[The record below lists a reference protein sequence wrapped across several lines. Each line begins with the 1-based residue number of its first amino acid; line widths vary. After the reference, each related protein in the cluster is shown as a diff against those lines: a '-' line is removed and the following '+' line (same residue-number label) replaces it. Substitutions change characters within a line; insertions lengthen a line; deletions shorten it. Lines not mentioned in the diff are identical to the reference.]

1 MTTTVSTEIPSDFNA
16 YVAKQNK
23 KQLIFWLPLLAL
35 LVLLLGIFMP
45 LWQERSFL
53 FTDDDVRSFFHFYM
67 VYILPIV
74 FLLARFIIIKLP
86 ANNTSNLLC
95 LFMISNLLVVQHAG
109 MITLSITLSPLSVIL
124 VTAMAKMMVL
134 RVREI
139 ITIWG
144 SGLII
149 GFIMVDFLQDAP
161 IMSIHLYISISIMLI
176 WVLYLGNDHFTTKL
190 QTFIYDKEQWK
201 AKKQITLQVMELE
214 AQKKQLQQ
222 LIGKDSLTGIFNRG
236 YFDQHLRIEI
246 KRTTRSSAPLG
257 LLVVDIDYF
266 KMVNDQLG
274 HHTGDLYLTKVAKAL
289 EKIAKRPTDIVARY
303 GGEEFVLLLPDTDR
317 KGLEVLSKQIL
328 DKINELN
335 IPHPIQSHLTV
346 SIGGC
351 EFDSHTMDRVSFFE
365 RADQALYR
373 VKSGGRNNVFIA
385 S

>member
-1 MTTTVSTEIPSDFNA
+1 MTSTFNTEVPSDFNT
-16 YVAKQNK
+16 YVAEQNK
-23 KQLIFWLPLLAL
+23 KQLMFWLPLLAL
-35 LVLLLGIFMP
+35 FLLSLGVLMP

-53 FTDDDVRSFFHFYM
+53 LTNDDARSFFHFYM
-67 VYILPIV
+67 VYVLPIV
-74 FLLARFIIIKLP
+74 FLLARFIITKLP
-86 ANNTSNLLC
+86 ANNTNNLFC
-95 LFMISNLLVVQHAG
+95 LFMVSNLLVLLHAG

-124 VTAMAKMMVL
+124 VTAMAKMMIL

-139 ITIWG
+139 IYIWG
-144 SGLII
+144 SGLVI
-149 GFIMVDFLQDAP
+149 GFIMVDYLQDA
-161 IMSIHLYISISIMLI
+161 SIISLHLYVSVSIMLM
-176 WVLYLGNDHFTTKL
+176 WVLYLGNDHYTAKL

-236 YFDQHLRIEI
+236 YFDQHLRTEI

-289 EKIAKRPTDIVARY
+289 EKVAKRPTDIVARY

-317 KGLEVLSKQIL
+317 KGLEVVSKQIL
-328 DKINELN
+328 DMVHELD
-335 IPHPIQSHLTV
+335 IPHPIQSRLTV

-373 VKSGGRNNVFIA
+373 VKSGGRNDVFIA

>member
-1 MTTTVSTEIPSDFNA
+1 MTSTFNTEVPSDFDA
-16 YVAKQNK
+16 YVAEHNK
-23 KQLIFWLPLLAL
+23 KQLMFWLPLLAL
-35 LVLLLGIFMP
+35 FLLSLGVLMP

-53 FTDDDVRSFFHFYM
+53 LTNDDARSFFHFYM
-67 VYILPIV
+67 VYVLPIV
-74 FLLARFIIIKLP
+74 FLLARFIITKLP
-86 ANNTSNLLC
+86 ANNTNNLFC
-95 LFMISNLLVVQHAG
+95 LFMVSNLLVLLHAG

-124 VTAMAKMMVL
+124 VTAMAKMMIL

-139 ITIWG
+139 IYIWG
-144 SGLII
+144 SGLVI
-149 GFIMVDFLQDAP
+149 GFIMVDFLQDA
-161 IMSIHLYISISIMLI
+161 SIISLHLYVSVSIMLI
-176 WVLYLGNDHFTTKL
+176 WVLYLGNDHYTAKL

-214 AQKKQLQQ
+214 AQKMQLQQ

-289 EKIAKRPTDIVARY
+289 EKVAKRPTDIVARY

-317 KGLEVLSKQIL
+317 KGLEVVSKQIL
-328 DKINELN
+328 DRIHELD
-335 IPHPIQSHLTV
+335 IPHPIQSRLTV

-373 VKSGGRNNVFIA
+373 VKSGGRNDVFIA